1 MTVNYNTYDNEK
13 MAFIRKHGKKYDWKV
28 ETSPMDQYGVYYK
41 TYIFENGA
49 CWYERMSPAYRSKE
63 VETEIEGITVKA
75 TIGIKLFETEFWSSD
90 DPNSK
95 KYYEKF

>member
-1 MTVNYNTYDNEK
+1 MTKSYNEYVEMK
-13 MAFIRKHGKKYDWKV
+13 QKFMKKHNNDWKV
-28 ETSPMDQYGVYYK
+28 DTSSMNEYGVYYK
-41 TYIFENGA
+41 TYVFADGA
-49 CWYERMSPAYRSKE
+49 VWYERMSPAYRSKE

-75 TIGIKLFETEFWSSD
+75 TIEIKLFETEFWSSD